1 MNKINNL
8 VKKGMNGLKSQ
19 KHRGE
24 NKQSS
29 QERQLNVQEK
39 LQKCS
44 LCQDR
49 GIIIEND
56 GAKPCPCMKQK
67 SFLNRFKNAHFTREM
82 LKSSFEKFN
91 FDYYDR
97 NSMDRV
103 KNISYY
109 DSAMIAY
116 NAARNFVTDFL
127 KDAHTDGLLLTG
139 QVGSGKTYLACCIA
153 NALMDKGVS
162 VLMVVVPDLLDE
174 IKATYDQGRSGSDY
188 SEQQLLDSARQVDVL
203 ILDDL
208 GAHNYT
214 DWTRNKIFSIINYR
228 LNNQLPT
235 IITSNLSLKELKEY
249 LGERTTSRII
259 QMCRVYRLIVD
270 RDIRI
275 VKRHEKE
282 ILNLIQR

>member
-1 MNKINNL
+1 MDNLDNLIKKRINRLDNQKQKL
-8 VKKGMNGLKSQ
+8 VKNLKSQ
-19 KHRGE
+19 
-24 NKQSS
+24 
-29 QERQLNVQEK
+29 VQEGK
-39 LQKCS
+39 VQVQGQKCT

-49 GIIIEND
+49 GIIIDTD

-67 SFLNRFKNAHFTREM
+67 SFLNRFKSAHFTREM
-82 LKSSFEKFN
+82 LNCSFDKFN

-97 NSMDRV
+97 NSLDRV
-103 KNISYY
+103 KNISFY

-116 NAARNFVTDFL
+116 NAAKKFIADFFQ
-127 KDAHTDGLLLTG
+127 DANTDGLLLTG

-153 NALMDKGVS
+153 NTLMDKGVS
-162 VLMVVVPDLLDE
+162 VVMVVVPDLLDE
-174 IKATYDQGRSGSDY
+174 IKATYDQGRSGSDF

-214 DWTRNKIFSIINYR
+214 DWTRNKIFSIINFR
-228 LNNQLPT
+228 MNHQLPT

-259 QMCRVYRLIVD
+259 QMCRVYRLMVD